1 MACRFCPPTRHGIGN
16 GRENE
21 PSCSGGSATQLC
33 SGGGGDCH
41 DEAGW
46 PQPAPCHQTSH
57 PLSVEHWPGMWYIII
72 LSSLCTLCVSLS
84 PIVPQTIT
92 VKTVDKLA
100 SVLLQ
105 LLQTSR
111 RVTVE
116 QEPCQGWFRPRPS
129 HLTFHLVHTLR
140 LLSWFKG
147 WVWTSDV
154 LIKAHVWPILQAWNS
169 KKDSVPEATVM
180 AVVRLLGNE
189 VCLHTCS
196 IVLHAS
202 AGFIG
207 QPGAGSGGTSLM
219 QLQKVLLSLLI
230 REESKSLVFL
240 CQWDCLF
247 VSPQLL
253 SLCSCV
259 LLSLS
264 LTFVLHLSLPRKRRW
279 LCFGS
284 GCEGWPVIQ
293 LGHTSLASSA
303 PNSAQLHTT
312 WSPVTLLIT
321 FLALLPPNN
330 T

>member
-1 MACRFCPPTRHGIGN
+1 MSPNFTPSVSGALARYVCGILYTL
-16 GRENE
+16 
-21 PSCSGGSATQLC
+21 PSVHS
-33 SGGGGDCH
+33 
-41 DEAGW
+41 
-46 PQPAPCHQTSH
+46 
-57 PLSVEHWPGMWYIII
+57 
-72 LSSLCTLCVSLS
+72 CVSLS
-84 PIVPQTIT
+84 PVVPQTIT

-230 REESKSLVFL
+230 REESKSLVFFVPVGLPVCLPTAPLSVQL
-240 CQWDCLF
+240 CAAESLIDLCPPSLPSSQEAVAVLWQWLRGLA
-247 VSPQLL
+247 SHPAGP
-253 SLCSCV
+253 
-259 LLSLS
+259 
-264 LTFVLHLSLPRKRRW
+264 HLSREFCPKLCTAPHHMVSSHSSQNLPGPSPSKQHV
-279 LCFGS
+279 
-284 GCEGWPVIQ
+284 EN
-293 LGHTSLASSA
+293 
-303 PNSAQLHTT
+303 NSK
-312 WSPVTLLIT
+312 
-321 FLALLPPNN
+321 F
-330 T
+330 